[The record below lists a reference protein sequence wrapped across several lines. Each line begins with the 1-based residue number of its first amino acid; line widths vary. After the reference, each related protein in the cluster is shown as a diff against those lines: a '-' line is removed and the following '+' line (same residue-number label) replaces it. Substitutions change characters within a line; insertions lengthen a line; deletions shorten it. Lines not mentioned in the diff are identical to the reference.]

1 MTEDNIF
8 SKVHLE
14 CSDEYAKYV
23 SKMLLAFEMLMNV
36 YSVKKSRDKEA
47 GEESKI
53 LVYYIEKLLYTFKT
67 LRYKYLHNPTDFLKI
82 DKSSSG
88 FVNFSEIMEIEKD
101 ILFRE
106 EKLESLDPE
115 YEIKQRMVNHILR
128 YAQHPKKELED
139 ISQRTYFERLD
150 LEKLFLFFNPGQ
162 LVRLDP
168 EE

>member
-53 LVYYIEKLLYTFKT
+53 LVYYI
-67 LRYKYLHNPTDFLKI
+67 
-82 DKSSSG
+82 
-88 FVNFSEIMEIEKD
+88 
-101 ILFRE
+101 
-106 EKLESLDPE
+106 
-115 YEIKQRMVNHILR
+115 
-128 YAQHPKKELED
+128 
-139 ISQRTYFERLD
+139 
-150 LEKLFLFFNPGQ
+150 
-162 LVRLDP
+162 
-168 EE
+168 